1 MDTKAAFEKWPQQKL
16 VRECFEYHRDG
27 TFTWKVRPEHHFV
40 SKRGMNI
47 FNAKYTGRN
56 VGSVVEDDPGLFY
69 LHTSIGNR
77 KLKVHRLVWIF
88 HHGEIKDGMEI
99 DHINHDGT
107 DNRIEN
113 LRVVNS
119 TDNKRNK
126 TKQRNNTSGKNGVY
140 WVKKVNKWRAIIYIC
155 GKGKHLGYFKDLDS
169 AAKARLK
176 AEIENNFHE
185 GHGISSREPITSHG
199 IRIKGKTE

>member
-1 MDTKAAFEKWPQQKL
+1 MDSRAQFEAWPQQKL
-16 VRECFEYHRDG
+16 VRECFEYQPDG
-27 TFTWKVRPEHHFV
+27 YFTWKKRPEHHFV

-47 FNAKYTGRN
+47 FNARYTGKK
-56 VGSVVEDDPGLFY
+56 VGSVVEGDPGLFY

-107 DNRIEN
+107 DNRIKN

-119 TDNKRNK
+119 TENKRNK

-140 WVKKVNKWRAIIYIC
+140 WVKKVNKWRAIIHIC
-155 GKGKHLGYFKDLDS
+155 GKSKHLGYFEDLES
-169 AAKARLK
+169 AAKARLQ

-185 GHGISSREPITSHG
+185 GHGNMDRGAITSHS
-199 IRIKGKTE
+199 ISIKGESS